1 MSIATPPENMTY
13 EELRQGYRVDK
24 ESGNYTCI
32 CCGKTFEAGEVF
44 PFGGRFFEASR
55 AVLLHLDGEHPDR
68 FERLLRQENKYN
80 PLTENQTELFGL
92 FRQGLSDAEI
102 ADRLEVSPSTVR
114 HQKHVFR
121 ERAKRARLYL
131 ALYEMAI
138 GWRSP
143 QEEGTLPAPPVRI
156 LDERFDVTDKE
167 REKILSA
174 VFESLEPLKLRV
186 FSAKEKRKV
195 VALTK
200 IVEQFEPGRT
210 YTEKEVNGILR
221 DIFDDYVT
229 LRRYLIEYGFL
240 ERTRECRTY
249 WRR

>member
-44 PFGGRFFEASR
+44 PFGGRFFEAFR

-80 PLTENQTELFGL
+80 PLTENQKELFGL

-143 QEEGTLPAPPVRI
+143 Q
-156 LDERFDVTDKE
+156 
-167 REKILSA
+167 
-174 VFESLEPLKLRV
+174 
-186 FSAKEKRKV
+186 
-195 VALTK
+195 
-200 IVEQFEPGRT
+200 
-210 YTEKEVNGILR
+210 
-221 DIFDDYVT
+221 
-229 LRRYLIEYGFL
+229 
-240 ERTRECRTY
+240 
-249 WRR
+249 

>member
-1 MSIATPPENMTY
+1 M
-13 EELRQGYRVDK
+13 
-24 ESGNYTCI
+24 
-32 CCGKTFEAGEVF
+32 F

-80 PLTENQTELFGL
+80 PLTENQKELFGL

-138 GWRSP
+138 AWRSP
-143 QEEGTLPAPPVRI
+143 QEEGTLPAPGPSGSS
-156 LDERFDVTDKE
+156 T
-167 REKILSA
+167 SA
-174 VFESLEPLKLRV
+174 ST
-186 FSAKEKRKV
+186 S
-195 VALTK
+195 
-200 IVEQFEPGRT
+200 
-210 YTEKEVNGILR
+210 
-221 DIFDDYVT
+221 
-229 LRRYLIEYGFL
+229 
-240 ERTRECRTY
+240 RTRSGRKSSRPCSKA
-249 WRR
+249 WSL

>member
-1 MSIATPPENMTY
+1 MKWRS
-13 EELRQGYRVDK
+13 
-24 ESGNYTCI
+24 
-32 CCGKTFEAGEVF
+32 AGD
-44 PFGGRFFEASR
+44 PRR
-55 AVLLHLDGEHPDR
+55 
-68 FERLLRQENKYN
+68 
-80 PLTENQTELFGL
+80 
-92 FRQGLSDAEI
+92 
-102 ADRLEVSPSTVR
+102 
-114 HQKHVFR
+114 
-121 ERAKRARLYL
+121 KRAPFRPRPS
-131 ALYEMAI
+131 
-138 GWRSP
+138 GSS
-143 QEEGTLPAPPVRI
+143 T
-156 LDERFDVTDKE
+156 
-167 REKILSA
+167 KILSA

-240 ERTRECRTY
+240 ERTRDCRTY